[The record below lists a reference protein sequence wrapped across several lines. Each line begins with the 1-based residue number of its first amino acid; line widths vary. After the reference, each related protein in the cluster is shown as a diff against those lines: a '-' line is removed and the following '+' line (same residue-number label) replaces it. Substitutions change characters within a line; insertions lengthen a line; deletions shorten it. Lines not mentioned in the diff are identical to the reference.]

1 MTRPRTP
8 TRRGF
13 LTATAAAA
21 GLTLSA
27 CAGMGGST
35 GVGGDPNTI
44 IFWSNHPGTSKN
56 QETELINR
64 FHAQHPDLTVKLV
77 DAGRNYEEVAQ
88 KFNAALTGG
97 ALPDVV
103 VLSDVWWFN
112 YALNKAIEPLDEH
125 IAAAAVP
132 LADYVDSFV
141 DDYRFAGKLW
151 ALPYARSTQI
161 FCYNR
166 GLWARAGL
174 PDRGPRSWR
183 EFDEWGPELQRAI
196 GAGKW
201 AHGWGDAKNYLA
213 WTFQGPNWT
222 FGGAYSDRWTLK
234 FSDPRT
240 VEAGNFLRDMIN
252 RKRYAAIRPQLA
264 VDFGTGVVGS
274 AITSTGDIKGI
285 VANAAG
291 KLDFAT
297 AFLPHPNGPGCTTG
311 GAGLAIPSRISDQR
325 KANALRFV
333 EFITNPVNTAYFSQ
347 ATGYIPVRK
356 SAVRDPSEQQFLA
369 ANRNFA
375 TAVDQLPLTRSQ
387 DYARV
392 FLPGA
397 DQIIGTGL
405 EQIGLQ
411 NRDVTSAFA
420 DITDRLQTI
429 YDRQIEP
436 KLPR

>member
-1 MTRPRTP
+1 MPRSTTAP
-8 TRRGF
+8 PLSRRGF
-13 LTATAAAA
+13 LTAAA
-21 GLTLSA
+21 GLSVSA
-27 CAGMGGST
+27 CAGMGARSA
-35 GVGGDPNTI
+35 VEGDPNTI
-44 IFWSNHPGTSKN
+44 VFWSNHPGTSKN

-64 FHAQHPDLTVKLV
+64 FRVQHPELTVKLV

-112 YALNKAIEPLDEH
+112 YALNKAIEPLDAE
-125 IAAAAVP
+125 IAAAGVP
-132 LADYVDSFV
+132 LTDYVDSFV
-141 DDYRFAGKLW
+141 EDYRFDSKLW

-174 PDRGPRSWR
+174 PDRGPRSWQ

-196 GAGKW
+196 GPGKW

-222 FGGAYSDRWTLK
+222 FGGAYSDRWTLT
-234 FSDPRT
+234 FTDPHT

-252 RKRYAAIRPQLA
+252 RKRYANIRPQLA

-285 VANAAG
+285 TANAAG
-291 KLDFAT
+291 TLDFAT

-311 GAGLAIPSRISDQR
+311 GAGLAIPARISERR
-325 KANALRFV
+325 KANALRFIA
-333 EFITNPVNTAYFSQ
+333 FLTDPVNTAYFSQ

-356 SAVRDPSEQQFLA
+356 SAIDEPSQREFLA

-375 TAVDQLPLTRSQ
+375 TAIEQLPLTRSQ
-387 DYARV
+387 DWGRV

-405 EQIGLQ
+405 EQIGL
-411 NRDVTSAFA
+411 RDREVTAAFA
-420 DITDRLQTI
+420 DVTERLQGI
-429 YDRQIEP
+429 YDRQIGP